1 VIASLRR
8 PAAIALS
15 TRTIVSVAAALTLTM
30 LLVGTLGWN
39 QLGAELGLPTMVAIC
54 VALYSAVAALAAV
67 SAWAAARRSAGL
79 QRRVWY
85 LFALGLA
92 CWSASA
98 IPYITFIATGGNA
111 ADPAAWTQIGYL
123 LAYPFWYRA
132 LWLLRQPGLE
142 QRRAR
147 FESMAIELTALVL
160 AGMVVV
166 AVLWVPWLDW
176 AANVALLV
184 PPVLEL
190 LLVAGIYNA
199 LRRGRIRSHAAQ
211 SWLGAAFVTLLV
223 TDSLLNYLIPRGYWD
238 YVGAAAAG
246 YAVAM
251 TFAAYAA
258 TCPIRPMEMRAAL
271 SRSRATVAVLALG
284 LVPAAALTLPPEF
297 RPYLLALGV
306 LLVWRSWAVIKQ
318 QVVSDSDPVSGFL
331 APGAFERH
339 LGGLVQGASEER
351 PVMVAMVELTDFP
364 DWVGEHGFGEADAMV
379 ERVAERLQAA
389 SDDGVWGRM
398 GPGRMAWA
406 GLVTGLPHGRRLAEV
421 MRDAVDGEIDARV
434 GLALVPRDA
443 ESAGNVVI
451 AAEEAL
457 AAATS
462 TRRPMVAFDRGLLDG
477 APATSGYTT
486 SLRRRRATV
495 EELMSVP
502 GLLYPVFQ
510 PVVTVEDLA
519 VQGYEALSRFD
530 AVPRRGPDQW
540 IAEAHAVGL
549 GVELEAECIRR
560 ALTWRAGLPAG
571 TWMSLNVSPRLA
583 LSPKLADALGPGPLD
598 DIVIEITEHERVD
611 DYAQLAARL
620 AVYRG
625 RGARIAIDDAG
636 AGHSSLRHVMQLRPD
651 LVKLDPSLIS
661 DLDQDAARRALVS
674 SMVALNSELGADLVA
689 EGVESA
695 AELGALRNLGVQL
708 GQGYLFARPE
718 PGFVRGDELSEAGAL
733 GDI

>member
-1 VIASLRR
+1 MIASLRR
-8 PAAIALS
+8 PAAFALS
-15 TRTIVSVAAALTLTM
+15 ARTIVVVAAALSLTM

-39 QLGAELGLPTMVAIC
+39 QLGQKLGLPTMVALC

-67 SAWAAARRSAGL
+67 SSWAAARRSAGL

-85 LFALGLA
+85 LFAIGLA

-111 ADPAAWTQIGYL
+111 ADPAAWTQVGYL

-147 FESMAIELTALVL
+147 FESMAIELVALAL

-306 LLVWRSWAVIKQ
+306 LLVWRAWAVIKQ

-379 ERVAERLQAA
+379 ERVAEWLQAA

-457 AAATS
+457 AAAAS
-462 TRRPMVAFDRGLLDG
+462 TRRPVVAFDRGLLDG

-510 PVVTVEDLA
+510 PVVALEDLA

-560 ALTWRAGLPAG
+560 AMTWRAGLPAG

-718 PGFVRGDELSEAGAL
+718 AGFVRGDELSEAAAL
-733 GDI
+733 GDA